1 MYLLTY
7 TLKKN
12 LKYKDAP
19 LTSRGP
25 ESDDFQRAQ
34 SKPVTGLLASR
45 VSDYTS
51 VRFMHMWRA
60 YS

>member
-25 ESDDFQRAQ
+25 ESDDFQCAQ

-45 VSDYTS
+45 VSDYTL
-51 VRFMHMWRA
+51 VRFMHM
-60 YS
+60 